1 MKDITAIMF
10 MVGVLLC
17 ALSLTVHFLSLT
29 VHFLSFILEFI
40 TKRKDFKWV
49 YFIYNVSW
57 WVGFPL
63 FILSFIM
70 INFVFR

>member
-17 ALSLTVHFLSLT
+17 ALSLT